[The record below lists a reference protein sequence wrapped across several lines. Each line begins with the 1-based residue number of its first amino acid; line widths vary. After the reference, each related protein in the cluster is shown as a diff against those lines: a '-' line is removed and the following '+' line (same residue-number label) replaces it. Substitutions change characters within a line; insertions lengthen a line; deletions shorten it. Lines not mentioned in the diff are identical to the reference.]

1 MAKRPVFI
9 SGKNKVLLKEVEF
22 NWHAGFAPSQK
33 KKSIKELHKNFLEVA
48 PSRKVLEISS
58 KSDIAIGVSLSAFNL
73 LIEDNG
79 EMTSFESIFQGSKRF
94 ENGGPY
100 SDLIE
105 VSPRLA
111 KRDPRLKNSGDII
124 GFSYKKE
131 EWPNE
136 PKTFFYDYMYIKA
149 VAAQPQLLEELVT
162 YDAFTD
168 IEFNP
173 KKSINC
179 QAKAAA
185 LLVTLY
191 RKEILYEIIENREML
206 LSFYEV
212 ENTKVNNIK
221 EEDSSEQMKLF

>member
-1 MAKRPVFI
+1 MAKRPVFVA
-9 SGKNKVLLKEVEF
+9 GKNSVLTKEVEF

-33 KKSIKELHKNFLEVA
+33 KKSIEELHKSFLVSS
-48 PSRKVLEISS
+48 PSKRVLEISS
-58 KSDIAIGVSLSAFNL
+58 KSDVAIGVSLSAFNL

-79 EMTSFESIFQGSKRF
+79 KMIPFESIFQGSKKF

-100 SDLIE
+100 LDLLE
-105 VSPRLA
+105 LSPKMA
-111 KRDPRLKNSGDII
+111 KRDLRLRNSGDLV

-131 EWPNE
+131 DWPNK

-149 VAAQPQLLEELVT
+149 VATHPHLLKELVT

-179 QAKAAA
+179 QANAAA
-185 LLVTLY
+185 LLVTVY
-191 RKEILYEIIENREML
+191 RKQLLYKIIENPQML

-212 ENTKVNNIK
+212 KNGKENNVK
-221 EEDSSEQMKLF
+221 EKNSTEQMKLF